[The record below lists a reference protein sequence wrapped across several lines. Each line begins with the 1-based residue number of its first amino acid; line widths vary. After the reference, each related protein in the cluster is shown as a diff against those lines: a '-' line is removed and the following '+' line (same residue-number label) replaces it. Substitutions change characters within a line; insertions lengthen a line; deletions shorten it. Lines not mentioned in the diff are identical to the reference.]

1 MRKPAHRIV
10 AFVLLAWLAFGP
22 AYVGSLLRADE
33 VTTLT
38 ATADSFLRQNAAT
51 TNSGALTTFDVSSTV
66 AAARD
71 RGIVQFDLSSIVST
85 AAVKTSFVKLFV
97 TTAPNPARSHGLH
110 RVTSAGGWVEG
121 QVTWNVR
128 ATATNWTTAGGDFD
142 ATAANIQ
149 STGTANGVTITY
161 TLLGDGTVAN
171 IPQGWVDGSQ
181 ANLGLMV
188 VDTNETFQNKTTTYA
203 SKEDATA
210 ANRPQIDLHFLRDV
224 TVGAV
229 TPGISEITLNFTFP
243 AGATGANYDG
253 ALIAR
258 KAGAAAPAFAPV
270 DGTAYAVG
278 SQPVAGE
285 TVVSNAANFA
295 ASPATVSVF
304 DENGPDNV
312 ISPST
317 QYSYKIYTRDNNA
330 ITGAAV
336 VAPPHFSLGSAAT
349 STVTTSAAGGAN
361 KNWSYKSA
369 GTALAPPG
377 LDPASVVIAA
387 SNDFNV
393 HSMNTSTGVRNYQ
406 PSSPVGT
413 TGGTIQTRPA
423 VLALGDN
430 QIADCDSVTAGNQP
444 CTVTYVGSNDGRVY
458 AFNAIT
464 GQLIWVTPV
473 PGAAGSLVAVGGII
487 QGGIAVQLKKY
498 ANVGFTPITDL
509 VFVGTRELSTTANKV
524 YGLNGSTG
532 AIVWTFS
539 PGNMDAVNSTPVV
552 DYANNVIWV
561 TSLSNGATQPSL
573 WKINSVT
580 GAGISNFSLGDI
592 SGSPTLNFDNRV
604 VYTVKDNGDLVAVR
618 NDIAACVNTFASGA
632 TSGTGFPI
640 PIGTGLLRNEN
651 IFFTTTTAGA
661 STVRKVNF
669 IYNLACGGETFAA
682 AGGYTNPSGI
692 GTHSGPMFNPSTS
705 FIYVGSSD
713 GKIYKIDPA
722 AGTVLANRTVNAG
735 VVIGEPSF
743 DVALLKLYVGD
754 AQGRIYSFDVF

>member
-1 MRKPAHRIV
+1 MVAFFLIALLAFSPAH
-10 AFVLLAWLAFGP
+10 LG
-22 AYVGSLLRADE
+22 GSLRADE

-51 TNSGALTTFDVSSTV
+51 TNSGALTTFNVSSTN
-66 AAARD
+66 AAARE
-71 RGIVQFDLSSIVST
+71 RGIVQFDLSSIPAT
-85 AAVKTSFVKLFV
+85 AAVKTSLVRLFV
-97 TTAPNPARSHGLH
+97 TTAPNPARSNGIH
-110 RVTSAGGWVEG
+110 RVTSAGAWVEN

-128 ATATNWTTAGGDFD
+128 ATATNWTTAGGDFN
-142 ATAANIQ
+142 ATAANAQ
-149 STGTANGVTITY
+149 STGTTNGVTITY

-171 IPQGWVDGSQ
+171 IPQGWVDGSLT
-181 ANLGLMV
+181 NLGLMV

-203 SKEDATA
+203 SKENATA
-210 ANRPQIDLHFLRDV
+210 ADRPQIDVHFLRDV

-229 TPGISEITLNFTFP
+229 TPGISEVTLNFTFP
-243 AGATGANYDG
+243 AGATGANYAG
-253 ALIAR
+253 ALLAR
-258 KAGAAAPAFAPV
+258 KPGATAPTFAPV
-270 DGTAYAVG
+270 DGTAYVVG

-285 TVVSNAANFA
+285 TVASNAANFS
-295 ASPATVSVF
+295 ASPATVAVL
-304 DENGPDNV
+304 DENGPSN
-312 ISPST
+312 IILPST
-317 QYSYKIYTRDNNA
+317 QYSYKIYTRDNNS

-336 VAPPHFSLGSAAT
+336 VAPPHFSLGSTAT
-349 STVTTSAAGGAN
+349 STVTTSAAGGTN
-361 KNWSYKSA
+361 KNWSYKTA

-393 HSMNTSTGVRNYQ
+393 HSMNTATGARNYQ
-406 PSSPVGT
+406 PSSPIGT

-430 QIADCDSVTAGNQP
+430 QIADCDSVTLGNQP

-458 AFNAIT
+458 AFNATT
-464 GQLIWVTPV
+464 GQLIWATPV

-487 QGGIAVQLKKY
+487 QGGIAVQLKNF
-498 ANVGFTPITDL
+498 ANGSFTPTTDL
-509 VFVGTRELSTTANKV
+509 VFVGTRELSTSANKV

-552 DYANNVIWV
+552 DYAINVIWV

-573 WKINSVT
+573 WKISSVT

-592 SGSPTLNFDNRV
+592 SGSPTLNSEDRV
-604 VYTVKDNGDLVAVR
+604 VYAVKDNGDLVAVR
-618 NDIAACVNTFASGA
+618 NDIASCVNTFSSGA

-640 PIGTGLLRNEN
+640 PIATGVAGNEN
-651 IFFTTTTAGA
+651 IFFTTTTGGA

-669 IYNLACGGETFAA
+669 VYNLACGGETFAA
-682 AGGYTNPSGI
+682 AAGYTNPSGI
-692 GTHSGPMFNPSTS
+692 GTHSGPMFNPFTS

-713 GKIYKIDPA
+713 GKMYKIDPA

-743 DVALLKLYVGD
+743 DVYLLKLYVGD